1 MLADGCE
8 FGDRLRPLVIFIF
21 YRNRLRITL
30 GLYLTIRREVL
41 VSNLEAT
48 IAAYQFP
55 KALEVT
61 IESLLLLLSPF
72 SVGVTDD
79 YESTRIEWMI
89 LLAVKWQTAVAKAA
103 FIAWRHG
110 NSFALRN
117 RLHDKIF
124 AARLPGMIA
133 AFRKTRKNDNLFFR
147 FGRTDFFA
155 NVRRA
160 RSEMTAPKGFPVVFA
175 SS

>member
-48 IAAYQFP
+48 NAAYQFP

-79 YESTRIEWMI
+79 YESTRIERMI
-89 LLAVKWQTAVAKAA
+89 LLAVKWQSAVANAA
-103 FIAWRHG
+103 FIAW
-110 NSFALRN
+110 
-117 RLHDKIF
+117 
-124 AARLPGMIA
+124 
-133 AFRKTRKNDNLFFR
+133 
-147 FGRTDFFA
+147 
-155 NVRRA
+155 
-160 RSEMTAPKGFPVVFA
+160 
-175 SS
+175 